1 MSAPS
6 TDFWRGRRV
15 LLTGHTGF
23 KGSWMV
29 MWLHQLGAE
38 VRGLALEP
46 PSTPSAFQALGLQGL
61 IDHRIV
67 DLRDADAVRANIDGF
82 EPSVVLHLAA
92 QAIVR
97 QSYVDPLETLQ
108 TNVMGTAHL
117 FEALRACPS
126 VEAIVSVTSDKCY
139 DNREWLYGYREID
152 ALGGHDPYSASKA
165 MQELVTHAWR
175 RSFFEVGDHPVTV
188 VSARAGNVLG
198 GGDWAAD
205 RLIPDAA
212 RAFAAGERVQIRS
225 PHAVRPWQHVL
236 ESLRGYL
243 LLAERASADPSAA
256 GAWNFGPDARDV
268 RTVGEVMDRFAA
280 AWGDGAA
287 WDDVSE
293 TSTGPHEAKLL
304 KLDASKAQTLLGW
317 RPVLSLERCLELSAT
332 WYRQHAAGAGA
343 DTLRALTLSQIEEAS
358 GA

>member
-1 MSAPS
+1 MSPPS
-6 TDFWRGRRV
+6 VDFWRGRRV
-15 LLTGHTGF
+15 LITGHTGF

-29 MWLHQLGAE
+29 MWLHKLGAE
-38 VRGLALEP
+38 VRALALEP
-46 PSTPSAFQALGLQGL
+46 PSTPSAFEVLALGGL
-61 IDHRIV
+61 IDHRVV
-67 DLRDADAVRANIDGF
+67 DLRNAHAVRENIAGF
-82 EPSVVLHLAA
+82 NPSVVLHLAA

-117 FEALRACPS
+117 LEAVRHCTN

-139 DNREWLYGYREID
+139 DNREWLYGYREVD
-152 ALGGHDPYSASKA
+152 ALGGRDPYSASKA

-175 RSFFEVGDHPVTV
+175 RSFFEVGERPVTV

-212 RAFAAGERVQIRS
+212 RAFAKGERVQIRS

-243 LLAERASADPSAA
+243 LLAERACADPSVA
-256 GAWNFGPDARDV
+256 GAWNFGPETRDV
-268 RTVGEVMDRFAA
+268 RTVGEVMERFVE

-287 WDDVSE
+287 WDDVSDADA
-293 TSTGPHEAKLL
+293 GPHEAQLL
-304 KLDASKAQTLLGW
+304 RLDASKAQTLLGW
-317 RPVLSLERCLELSAT
+317 RPVISLERCLELSAD
-332 WYRQHAAGAGA
+332 WYRLHAAGANTTA
-343 DTLRALTLSQIEEAS
+343 LRNLTLAQIDEAS